1 MDIKYIKKIDFFRA
15 LAILLV
21 VLFHLD
27 IPLFQGG
34 FIGVDIFFV
43 ISGFLITRII
53 TQEYSEHQN
62 FNFGRFYL
70 KRARRLLPSLFLMLT
85 LVFIATYFMFSPSD
99 FMKSTKSLFMATVI
113 ISNIFFFRQS
123 GYFDKSSDLEPL
135 LHTWSLGIEEQFY
148 LLWPIALIGILSFF
162 PKKKVMV
169 VFLLFLLALILPY
182 SMVQLGNIKETLGLS
197 QLVNAKLSSAIFY
210 LIPFRIFEFML
221 GGLSAFLYK
230 KIKVFDNQKIAF
242 NLLGLSLII
251 GAGLFFNKQLSQLG
265 LLNLIPCLGISFL
278 LLAEAPKFLE
288 KIYHNKILGT
298 IGKASY
304 TWYLFHW
311 PMIALYKYHVERALT
326 VSETIATFAL
336 SLLISVL
343 IYYLYENPIRKGN
356 GVFKLGTNKLFVF
369 GILSFIGGAGFLN
382 QHVSANDGWL
392 FRLEEEQVEILK
404 EYDNVESFH
413 LSNWGGAD
421 FKPGF
426 ISKKEDENPKV
437 DLVMLGESHCGH
449 LLYGINKTL
458 IQKHNKT
465 VFIANLMNPSA
476 IYLPDIIPG
485 KVSLAS
491 VVKRIDQT
499 IEVLKQNPKAT
510 LLVSHYWAVQLK
522 KSKAKLFDG
531 RTVPLQNNTIGFRIL
546 MDKLDKLLELS
557 GGDRKVILFGTGPI
571 LPYSNKLNHIE
582 RRLKPNRGGDQNF
595 QELKFVPNQYYY
607 AINDYLANYVSDKPN
622 MYYFDPRVPFCDD
635 GFCYAQKDNKF
646 FLSDW
651 DHISKQGSLRLIKH
665 YEKQLLNIINGKMR

>member
-1 MDIKYIKKIDFFRA
+1 MNINYIKKIDFFRA
-15 LAILLV
+15 LAIVFV

-27 IPLFQGG
+27 INLFQGG

-43 ISGFLITRII
+43 ISGFLITKII
-53 TQEYSEHQN
+53 TKEYDENQR
-62 FNFGRFYL
+62 FNFGKFYL
-70 KRARRLLPSLFLMLT
+70 KRARRLLPSLFLLFV

-99 FMKSTKSLFMATVI
+99 FIKSTKAMFMASVI
-113 ISNIFFFRQS
+113 ISNIFFFRES

-148 LLWPIALIGILSFF
+148 LIWPIALIAILSFF
-162 PKKKVMV
+162 QKRQVAII
-169 VFLLFLLALILPY
+169 FLLFCLTLIVPYGLLEL
-182 SMVQLGNIKETLGLS
+182 SDIKEWFGLS
-197 QLVNAKLSSAIFY
+197 NLIDAKLNSAIFY
-210 LIPFRIFEFML
+210 LIPFRAFEFLL
-221 GGLSAFLYK
+221 GGLCASLYK
-230 KIKVFDNQKIAF
+230 KVKIFDTQTVVL
-242 NLLGLSLII
+242 NLLGLSMII
-251 GAGLFFNKQLSQLG
+251 GAGIFFNKQLNHLG
-265 LLNLIPCLGISFL
+265 LLNLIPCLGISIL
-278 LLAEAPKFLE
+278 LLAKAPKFLE
-288 KIYHNKILGT
+288 KVYHNNLFGI

-311 PMIALYKYHVERALT
+311 PMIALYKYYVERELNNNESII
-326 VSETIATFAL
+326 VFIS
-336 SLLISVL
+336 SLLLSIL
-343 IYYLYENPIRKGN
+343 IYYFYENPIRKGK
-356 GVFKLGTNKLFVF
+356 GDFTLGSNKLFVTAL
-369 GILSFIGGAGFLN
+369 LSFIAAAGVLN
-382 QHVSANDGWL
+382 NHVTNNDGWL
-392 FRLEEEQVEILK
+392 FRLEEEQIEILK
-404 EYDNVESFH
+404 EFDNVEAFH

-426 ISKKEDENPKV
+426 ISKKQEENPKV

-449 LLYGINKTL
+449 LLYGIDKTL

-491 VVKRIDQT
+491 VVKRLDQT
-499 IEVLKQNPKAT
+499 IEVLKNNPQAT

-522 KSKAKLFDG
+522 KSKATLFDG
-531 RTVPLQNNTIGFRIL
+531 RTVPLQNNVIGFRIL
-546 MDKLDKLLELS
+546 MDKLEKLLELS

-582 RRLKPNRGGDQNF
+582 RRLKPNRSGNENF
-595 QELKFVPNQYYY
+595 EELKFVPNDYYY
-607 AINDYLANYVSDKPN
+607 AINDYLESYVKDRPN
-622 MYYFDPRVPFCDD
+622 MYYIDPRVPFCEG

-665 YEKQLLNIINGKMR
+665 YEKTLLNIVNAKMK